1 MRRKQRIKDYYR
13 IGEVAKIVGVCSQ
26 TIRNYMFSNKLK
38 YEVIKSR
45 QRIVRQEHL
54 DEFLN
59 QGKDNTEQIV
69 FYVRSS
75 KGSSVAL
82 NNQIEELS
90 NKYGKPIHVY
100 RDSGSGLNENRKGL
114 LKLLH
119 DAKQKKFNVL
129 CICHEDRLTRFGF
142 SYLENL
148 LSELGVKIEVL
159 YENSKESKEPKDTTA
174 TATLESE
181 LMADFMALI
190 ASFAGRFYRLRS
202 TEAKLKLLDLAKN
215 EVNKTVTLSTKI

>member
-1 MRRKQRIKDYYR
+1 MRRYQRVKSNSKKNYYR

-26 TIRNYMFSNKLK
+26 TIRNYMFANKLK
-38 YEVIKSR
+38 YEVIKSG

-59 QGKDNTEQIV
+59 QGKDNIEQIA

-75 KGSSVAL
+75 KGSSVAI

-90 NKYGKPIHVY
+90 NKYGKTVHVY

-129 CICHEDRLTRFGF
+129 CVCHEDRLTRFGF

-148 LSELGVKIEVL
+148 LSEFGVRIEVL
-159 YENSKESKEPKDTTA
+159 YENSKDSS
-174 TATLESE
+174 LESE
-181 LMADFMALI
+181 LMADFMTLI

-202 TEAKLKLLDLAKN
+202 TESKLKLLDLAKN
-215 EVNKTVTLSTKI
+215 EVNKTLSTKI

>member
-1 MRRKQRIKDYYR
+1 
-13 IGEVAKIVGVCSQ
+13 
-26 TIRNYMFSNKLK
+26 MFSNKLK
-38 YEVIKSR
+38 YEVIKSG

-59 QGKDNTEQIV
+59 QGKDNTEQIA

-75 KGSSVAL
+75 KGSSVAI

-90 NKYGKPIHVY
+90 NKYGKPVHVY
-100 RDSGSGLNENRKGL
+100 RDSGSVLNENRKGL

-148 LSELGVKIEVL
+148 LSELGVKINAL
-159 YENSKESKEPKDTTA
+159 YENSKESKESKDTS
-174 TATLESE
+174 ATLESE

-202 TEAKLKLLDLAKN
+202 TESKLKLLDLAKN
-215 EVNKTVTLSTKI
+215 EVNKTLSTKI

>member
-1 MRRKQRIKDYYR
+1 MRRKQRIKNYYR

-38 YEVIKSR
+38 YEVIKSG
-45 QRIVRQEHL
+45 QRIIRQEHL

-59 QGKDNTEQIV
+59 QGKYNKEQIA

-75 KGSSVAL
+75 KGSSVAI

-90 NKYGKPIHVY
+90 NKYGKPVHVY
-100 RDSGSGLNENRKGL
+100 RDFGSGLNENRKGL

-148 LSELGVKIEVL
+148 LSELGVIIEVL
-159 YENSKESKEPKDTTA
+159 YENSKESKYTS
-174 TATLESE
+174 ATLKSE
-181 LMADFMALI
+181 LMADFMVLI

-202 TEAKLKLLDLAKN
+202 TESKLKLLDLAKN

>member
-1 MRRKQRIKDYYR
+1 MRRQSNKKDYYR
-13 IGEVAKIVGVCSQ
+13 IGEVAKIAGVCSQ
-26 TIRNYMFSNKLK
+26 TIRNYMFANKLK
-38 YEVIKSR
+38 YEVIKSG

-59 QGKDNTEQIV
+59 QGKDNIEQIA
-69 FYVRSS
+69 FYARSS
-75 KGSSVAL
+75 KGSSIAID
-82 NNQIEELS
+82 NQIEELS
-90 NKYGKPIHVY
+90 NNYGKPVYVY

-129 CICHEDRLTRFGF
+129 CVCHEDRLTRFGF
-142 SYLENL
+142 SYLQNL
-148 LSELGVKIEVL
+148 LSEFGVRIEVL
-159 YENSKESKEPKDTTA
+159 YESSKDTSLDTS
-174 TATLESE
+174 LESE

-202 TEAKLKLLDLAKN
+202 TESKLKLLDLAKN
-215 EVNKTVTLSTKI
+215 EVNKTLSTKI

>member
-1 MRRKQRIKDYYR
+1 MRRHQRVKSNSKKNYYR

-26 TIRNYMFSNKLK
+26 TIRNYMFANKLK
-38 YEVIKSR
+38 YEVIKSG
-45 QRIVRQEHL
+45 QRIVRPEHL

-59 QGKDNTEQIV
+59 QGKDNIEQIA

-75 KGSSVAL
+75 KGSSVAI

-90 NKYGKPIHVY
+90 NKYGTPVHIY

-129 CICHEDRLTRFGF
+129 CVCHEDRLTRFGF

-148 LSELGVKIEVL
+148 LSELG
-159 YENSKESKEPKDTTA
+159 
-174 TATLESE
+174 SE
-181 LMADFMALI
+181 LK
-190 ASFAGRFYRLRS
+190 FYM
-202 TEAKLKLLDLAKN
+202 
-215 EVNKTVTLSTKI
+215 KTQKTCH